1 MTKKVVVMMFAAVLF
16 VGCRNGKDEEVKENV
31 KNVKTIHP
39 ERIENMTIKSLPG
52 VVKVSEEIKLGFKTA
67 GQIAKVY
74 VKEGDYVRE
83 GSVIA
88 ELDKKDYMLQLEA
101 SEIQYNQLKSEVE
114 RLEKLYQKNS
124 ISGNDYEKALAG
136 LEALNVQVKA
146 NTNTIDYTVLRAPVS
161 AYVQSVNFVKSE
173 MVNAGTPVVTLID
186 VSSVKVETELP
197 ASLFLKQDDFIN
209 YSCRTNLVDNKD
221 IPLKF
226 IGINKKSNSSQL
238 YKMNFVPAS
247 EKSGLAPGMNVEVM
261 ITMNEESNG
270 ASYTLPAK
278 TIFNQDGKTYV
289 WTVENNIAKKKEVK
303 TGGVDNTGRIIIL
316 SGISDEDE
324 VIEAGIRVIEENDK
338 VNIIVKP
345 TQTNKGGLL

>member
-1 MTKKVVVMMFAAVLF
+1 MLLATVFLVSCKS
-16 VGCRNGKDEEVKENV
+16 GSENSDKETV

-39 ERIENMTIKSLPG
+39 VRVENTVTKTLPG
-52 VVKVSEEIKLGFKTA
+52 VVKVSEEIKLAFKTA
-67 GQIAKVY
+67 GQISKVH

-83 GSVIA
+83 GSIIA

-114 RLEKLYQKNS
+114 RMEKLHQKNS
-124 ISGNDYEKALAG
+124 ISGNDFEKAQAG
-136 LEALNVQVKA
+136 LEALGIQLKA
-146 NTNTIDYTVLRAPVS
+146 NKNTMDYTVLRAPVS
-161 AYVQSVNFVKSE
+161 GYVQSVNFVKLE

-197 ASLFLKQDDFIN
+197 ASLFLRQDDFLR
-209 YSCRTNLVDNKD
+209 YFCRTNLVENKE

-261 ITMNEESNG
+261 IILNESSEG
-270 ASYTLPAK
+270 TSYTLPAK
-278 TIFNQDGKTYV
+278 TIFTQNGKTYV
-289 WTVENNIAKKKEVK
+289 WTVENNIAKKKEVQ
-303 TGGVDNTGRIIIL
+303 TGSVDNTGRIIIL

-338 VNIIVKP
+338 VNVIAKP
-345 TQTNKGGLL
+345 NETNKGGLL